1 MGQKIEML
9 DCSMLLGLKL
19 GLNRPTIKNYRKKKQ
34 VDDVLAESKKEWSWA
49 SHAIHGAGN
58 WWAYRNYW
66 MCAIKREAQSRMR
79 ENKSL

>member
-58 WWAYRNYW
+58 
-66 MCAIKREAQSRMR
+66 
-79 ENKSL
+79 